1 MMINQIPRG
10 IGTART
16 VHLDRA
22 SDEQAT
28 ENDIRVADI
37 GDVDDDAAD
46 EPAAPVRFSI
56 SSYAA
61 DYTVDSLVSRLERG
75 SFFVPPFQRAYVW
88 NQLQASQFIESLLLG
103 LPVPSVFV
111 ARDMSSSKHLVIDGR
126 QRLKTLQY
134 FFNGNFREQEFRL
147 KGVDSSWEDR
157 TLLELDI
164 DDRQR
169 LANAVMHVTVFK
181 QAHPDDDQSIYSVFE
196 RLNTGGSKLYPQE
209 IRNCVSHGRFID
221 LLNEL
226 NAKKAWRRV
235 FGPESKRQKDQELIL
250 RFLAFYYNRE
260 NYQRPMRDFLDQ
272 FTRKHRNLDVSIA
285 ADFRKLF
292 VRTITLADLAL
303 GNRPFR
309 IQNLNAAIF
318 DSVMVG
324 LAHRISQDEIIDH
337 EGIKRAYDKLLSN
350 ERFMAGCLYSTA
362 DVESVRARFQ
372 CAEAAFRDLK

>member
-1 MMINQIPRG
+1 M
-10 IGTART
+10 
-16 VHLDRA
+16 
-22 SDEQAT
+22 
-28 ENDIRVADI
+28 
-37 GDVDDDAAD
+37 
-46 EPAAPVRFSI
+46 
-56 SSYAA
+56 
-61 DYTVDSLVSRLERG
+61 
-75 SFFVPPFQRAYVW
+75 
-88 NQLQASQFIESLLLG
+88 
-103 LPVPSVFV
+103 
-111 ARDMSSSKHLVIDGR
+111 
-126 QRLKTLQY
+126 KTLQY

-272 FTRKHRNLDVSIA
+272 FTRKHRNLDVSLA

-350 ERFMAGCLYSTA
+350 ERFMAGYLYSTA